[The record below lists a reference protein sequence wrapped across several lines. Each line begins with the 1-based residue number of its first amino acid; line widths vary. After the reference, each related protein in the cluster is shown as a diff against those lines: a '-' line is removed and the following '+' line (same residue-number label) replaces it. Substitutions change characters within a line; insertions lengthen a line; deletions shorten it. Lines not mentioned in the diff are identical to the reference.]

1 MLEQRTSW
9 EESIFS
15 FHCMGPRGRNQGVR
29 LGSKLLS
36 HGAILQPPGLFH
48 CGGHLACPLPRGK
61 TEEQIYSRH
70 ELVQGRR
77 LWAPFTDVALAPM
90 GRLLSYFSLFFS
102 RNLVPKPVSPR
113 DLHSSGCVRSP
124 GRQRLLHLSPWPLLQ
139 VSQTTVIRSSLPAL
153 SSLHGWRALLP
164 RLKCLSRWP
173 WAWYPH

>member
-29 LGSKLLS
+29 LDSKLLS

-90 GRLLSYFSLFFS
+90 GRLLSYFSLFFQE
-102 RNLVPKPVSPR
+102 LGPQACVPQGPS
-113 DLHSSGCVRSP
+113 
-124 GRQRLLHLSPWPLLQ
+124 LLRMCQ
-139 VSQTTVIRSSLPAL
+139 VSRKTTTAPSVPLVTTAGQSNYGDPQLFACSVQSSWVESPAAQAQV
-153 SSLHGWRALLP
+153 SL
-164 RLKCLSRWP
+164 
-173 WAWYPH
+173 